1 MVARLGVAVL
11 FGVVIVAGPA
21 LASPAF
27 AASPT
32 VTIDQAP
39 GQTDPT
45 STAPVSFAVEFSE
58 PVTGFAADDVQVSG
72 TVGGALSVSVSG
84 TGAAY
89 TVAISGMTSG
99 GTLIATVE
107 AGAAT
112 DSAGNSSEAS
122 TSTDNTVTWIPPVP
136 SATIN
141 QGPTQSDPTS
151 SDPISFAVEFS
162 VPVTGFDATDVN
174 LSGTVGGTLVANV
187 SGSGSAYT
195 VTVSGMTTNGTVIAT
210 IPADAAVSAAGIAN
224 TASTSTD
231 NTVTWQQPVSS
242 SPSPSPSPSVSPGA
256 PPPGTTPSASVSAP
270 AGEMPVTGTKL
281 GLLLVAAILLML
293 AGTGLVYVVRRR
305 RLQDV

>member
-32 VTIDQAP
+32 VMIDQAP
-39 GQTDPT
+39 GQADPT

-72 TVGGALSVSVSG
+72 TVSGALSVSVSG

-112 DSAGNSSEAS
+112 DSAGNSNEAS

-195 VTVSGMTTNGTVIAT
+195 VTVSGMATNGTVIAT
-210 IPADAAVSAAGIAN
+210 IPANAAVSAAGIAN

-242 SPSPSPSPSVSPGA
+242 SPSPSVSPGT

-293 AGTGLVYVVRRR
+293 AGTGLVYLVRRR